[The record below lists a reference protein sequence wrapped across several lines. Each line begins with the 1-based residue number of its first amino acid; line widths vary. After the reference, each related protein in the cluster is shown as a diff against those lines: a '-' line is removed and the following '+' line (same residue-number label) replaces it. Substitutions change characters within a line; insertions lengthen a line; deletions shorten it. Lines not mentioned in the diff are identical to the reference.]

1 MNSVSAKEMEIFNSC
16 LAARDSAAS
25 ATTRAY
31 LHLVRPIEQFPVHS
45 TEEIRAA
52 WVKWNEADREVYRL
66 TRCKPVDRTFPEPP
80 PEGTQYKACRQMWGC
95 LLMAQVER
103 DEEFHG
109 KFVREAVAEI
119 LASSCKH
126 HPPSCPCKVPNN
138 PWIYAECVQELA
150 PLDIP
155 HSPACRCG
163 GYDGTRHSC
172 KTEDPWGGRMK
183 RGTMVYDAVMSRAA
197 AENRVDAIAL
207 RIQAVNAVGAGLEAA
222 KRGEPTPFLSLFR
235 SRAPER
241 TSEYDYTH
249 KVETCPCGICHKARV
264 DSGTDQAYT
273 DSIRARV
280 NAVTE
285 KLTQEHK
292 ARMQ

>member
-1 MNSVSAKEMEIFNSC
+1 MNSVSAKEMEIFNTC

-52 WVKWNEADREVYRL
+52 
-66 TRCKPVDRTFPEPP
+66 
-80 PEGTQYKACRQMWGC
+80 
-95 LLMAQVER
+95 
-103 DEEFHG
+103 
-109 KFVREAVAEI
+109 
-119 LASSCKH
+119 
-126 HPPSCPCKVPNN
+126 
-138 PWIYAECVQELA
+138 
-150 PLDIP
+150 
-155 HSPACRCG
+155 
-163 GYDGTRHSC
+163 
-172 KTEDPWGGRMK
+172 
-183 RGTMVYDAVMSRAA
+183 

-207 RIQAVNAVGAGLEAA
+207 RIQAVNAAQAAQAAAVGAGLEAA

-235 SRAPER
+235 SRAPEPVSAPER

-292 ARMQ
+292 ARTQ